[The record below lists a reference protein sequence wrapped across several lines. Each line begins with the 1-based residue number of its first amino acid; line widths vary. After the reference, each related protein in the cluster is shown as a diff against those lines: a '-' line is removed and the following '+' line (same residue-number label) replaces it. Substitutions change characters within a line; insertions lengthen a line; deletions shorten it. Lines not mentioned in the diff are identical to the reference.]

1 MNGCEDRGMIHGFSS
16 AHLVVSFSP
25 LCCYRSSHII
35 TAGNEKR
42 FVKHGCKECRL
53 KELFPSHQNQNPFC
67 ASMFCGTACFQCP
80 RVLWKCCFWLF
91 ATLSIVHVF
100 LWDCGVLFS
109 MGFCSTA
116 LILEQEG
123 FWDRG
128 CRSKNQ

>member
-1 MNGCEDRGMIHGFSS
+1 MIHGLSS

-25 LCCYRSSHII
+25 LCRYRSSHII
-35 TAGNEKR
+35 TAGNEKH

-53 KELFPSHQNQNPFC
+53 KSCFPATEIKILSV
-67 ASMFCGTACFQCP
+67 
-80 RVLWKCCFWLF
+80 RVCSAALHAFSVLVFLWKCCFWLF

>member
-1 MNGCEDRGMIHGFSS
+1 MIHGLSS

-25 LCCYRSSHII
+25 LCRYRSSHII

-53 KELFPSHQNQNPFC
+53 KELFPSHRNQNPFC